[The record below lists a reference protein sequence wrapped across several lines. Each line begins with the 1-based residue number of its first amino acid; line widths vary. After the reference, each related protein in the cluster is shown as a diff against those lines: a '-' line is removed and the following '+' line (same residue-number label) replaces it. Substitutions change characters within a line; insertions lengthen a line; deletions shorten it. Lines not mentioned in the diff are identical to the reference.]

1 MNASAPT
8 NSSPWNWTPN
18 LPERRTAKR
27 SKPDTMA
34 FNQDKHPEPFLI
46 KLIEGEHAPEPRPMS
61 LIE

>member
-1 MNASAPT
+1 
-8 NSSPWNWTPN
+8 
-18 LPERRTAKR
+18 
-27 SKPDTMA
+27 MA